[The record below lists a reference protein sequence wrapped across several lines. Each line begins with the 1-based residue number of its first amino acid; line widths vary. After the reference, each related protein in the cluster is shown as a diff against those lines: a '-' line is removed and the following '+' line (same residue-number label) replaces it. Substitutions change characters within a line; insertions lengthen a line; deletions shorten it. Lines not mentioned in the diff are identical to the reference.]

1 MRHARTPHAACGA
14 QRASNRPRNVAGF
27 EGALAR
33 VNGFVRSSMKVVSTA
48 RVAGL
53 AAMTLLTLAFS
64 IAASNV
70 AFAQVPVGKTKS
82 SVPSAFPKPK
92 DGIFGTKPE
101 LDRALPLYLQADQ
114 MIYNNSGDQ
123 VIARGN
129 VEIYY
134 NNNILTADEVVYDQS
149 ANTLSANGNVVL
161 KEANGNVIRAERY
174 TLTEDFRDG
183 FVESL
188 SVVARDQSQI
198 SAERAIRRD
207 GNVTEFVNGKF
218 TACPPSAGDPPP
230 WCVKANRVVHDQ
242 AAQTITY
249 QDATFEIFGAPVL
262 YLPYFQHADPTVKR
276 KSGFLIP
283 EYKNSDHLGFAVSV
297 PYYFALAPNYDV
309 LVHPMYTSEQG
320 ILYRLDWRH
329 RIGRNSQYSIKFAGI
344 DQDGDDLPISDNN
357 STPAEIA
364 AYRNS
369 LDGWRGSIET
379 RGIINLGSWWNL
391 GWDVTIESDDTFRR
405 FYQLDSILL
414 TDRVNNIY
422 LEGISDRN
430 YMAVNL
436 YHFGGLLLTDSQQS
450 ESQVHPVFD
459 YNVVFNEPI
468 LGGELSWNT
477 NALSMTRDDVNL
489 AALPNNRFD
498 QSYERVSTEVKWR
511 RRMTDS
517 IGISYT
523 PFGELRGDVYKFDNY
538 QDPLV
543 PNQVV
548 EDTFTRGLATG
559 GLTVSYPWVAQSAG
573 GSHVIEPIGQI
584 VAHGTTDD
592 DQQNL
597 PNEDSRS
604 LVFDDT
610 NLFNSSKFS
619 GWDRIETGVRAN
631 VGVQY
636 TFQANNGGYA
646 RILAGQ
652 SFQLSGDNAYTNPAL
667 VDPGAAAGS
676 QIHRFSRSSGLQDDA
691 SDYVLGV
698 YLAPT
703 SNFKVISQ
711 SRFDSDDFELRS
723 EQLEARLAYGPISSS
738 MRYSYTKFDPEIV
751 QEQSQQEILGR
762 LGLQLTDRWGVYGS
776 LRYDIDDD
784 ELLQSSLQLRYGDEC
799 FALSATY
806 TRSGIDD
813 PARDLEP
820 DDTILFRFELKHLG
834 AYQYKT
840 DILDHNDTDQ
850 QTP

>member
-1 MRHARTPHAACGA
+1 MRLARGPHAVCGDK
-14 QRASNRPRNVAGF
+14 RASNRPRRGVAGF
-27 EGALAR
+27 EAAFAC
-33 VNGFVRSSMKVVSTA
+33 VTKFVRGSNKA
-48 RVAGL
+48 L
-53 AAMTLLTLAFS
+53 CTLLMAALTTLTFLALPPTP
-64 IAASNV
+64 AT
-70 AFAQVPVGKTKS
+70 AQTT
-82 SVPSAFPKPK
+82 AFPKPK

-101 LDRALPLYLQADQ
+101 LDRALPLYLQADR
-114 MIYNNSGDQ
+114 MVYNNRGDQ

-129 VEIYY
+129 VEIFY

-198 SAERAIRRD
+198 SADRAIRRD

-230 WCVKANRVVHDQ
+230 WCIRAKSVVHDQ

-249 QDATFEIFGAPVL
+249 KDATFEVFGAPVL

-276 KSGFLIP
+276 KSGFLVP
-283 EYKNSDHLGFAVSV
+283 EYKSSNNLGFAVSV

-309 LVHPMYTSEQG
+309 LVHPMYTTEQG

-329 RIGRNSQYSIKFAGI
+329 RIGRNSQYWVKLAGI
-344 DQDGDDLPISDNN
+344 DQDGDDLPGATTAFD
-357 STPAEIA
+357 
-364 AYRNS
+364 RQS
-369 LDGWRGSIET
+369 LDGWRGSVET
-379 RGIINLGSWWNL
+379 KGIVNLGSWWNL
-391 GWDVTIESDDTFRR
+391 GWDVTLESDDTFRR

-430 YMAVNL
+430 YMSVNL
-436 YHFGGLLLTDSQQS
+436 YHFGGLLLTDTQQS

-459 YNVVFNEPI
+459 YNYVFDEPL

-477 NALSMTRDDVNL
+477 NALSFTRDDESIG
-489 AALPNNRFD
+489 ALPTRFE

-523 PFGELRGDVYKFDNY
+523 PFAELRGDVYRFDNY
-538 QDPLV
+538 QDPIL
-543 PNQVV
+543 PDQVV
-548 EDTFTRGLATG
+548 EDTFTRGKATG
-559 GLTVSYPWVAQSAG
+559 GVTVSYPWVAHAAT

-584 VAHGTTDD
+584 VAHGTDSNQDD
-592 DQQNL
+592 L

-610 NLFNSSKFS
+610 NLFNTNKFS
-619 GWDRIETGVRAN
+619 GWDRIETGVRTN

-636 TFQANNGGYA
+636 TFQANSGGYA
-646 RILAGQ
+646 RVLAGQ
-652 SFQLSGDNAYTNPAL
+652 SFHLSGDNAYTNPAL
-667 VDPGAAAGS
+667 VDPGVAPID

-691 SDYVLGV
+691 SDYVVGV
-698 YLAPT
+698 YVAPND
-703 SNFKVISQ
+703 NFQLISQ
-711 SRFDSDDFELRS
+711 SRFDSDDFELRR
-723 EQLEARLAYGPISSS
+723 EQLQAQVTYGPLSSS
-738 MRYSYTKFDPEIV
+738 LRYSYTKFDPEIV
-751 QEQSQQEILGR
+751 QEDSQQEILGSI
-762 LGLQLTDRWGVYGS
+762 GLQLTDRWGVYGFA
-776 LRYDIDDD
+776 RYDIDDD
-784 ELLQSSLQLRYGDEC
+784 EMLHSSLQLRYGDEC

-813 PARDLEP
+813 PARDLQP
-820 DDTILFRFELKHLG
+820 DNTVLFRFELKHLG
-834 AYQYKT
+834 VYQYKT
-840 DILDHNDTDQ
+840 DVLDHTDTDQ
-850 QTP
+850 QAQ

>member
-1 MRHARTPHAACGA
+1 MRYARTPHAICGDK
-14 QRASNRPRNVAGF
+14 RASNRPQSVAGF
-27 EGALAR
+27 GAVFAR
-33 VNGFVRSSMKVVSTA
+33 VVTLVRSSICTA
-48 RVAGL
+48 RTASAVVLTIAAALTCVA
-53 AAMTLLTLAFS
+53 S
-64 IAASNV
+64 IAQ
-70 AFAQVPVGKTKS
+70 AQS
-82 SVPSAFPKPK
+82 STPSAFPKPK

-114 MIYNNSGDQ
+114 MIYNNRGDQ

-134 NNNILTADEVVYDQS
+134 NNNILTADEVIYDQS
-149 ANTLSANGNVVL
+149 ANTLSANGNVEL
-161 KEANGNVIRAERY
+161 KEANGNIIRAERY

-188 SVVARDQSQI
+188 SVVARDESQI
-198 SAERAIRRD
+198 TADRAIRRD

-218 TACPPSAGDPPP
+218 TACPPSAGTPPP
-230 WCVKANRVVHDQ
+230 WCIRAKRIVHDQ
-242 AAQTITY
+242 GAKTITY
-249 QDATFEIFGAPVL
+249 QDAQFEIFGAPVL
-262 YLPYFQHADPTVKR
+262 YLPYFQHADPSVKR

-283 EYKNSDHLGFAVSV
+283 EYKSSKNLGFAVSV

-309 LVHPMYTSEQG
+309 LVHPMYTTEQG
-320 ILYRLDWRH
+320 LLYRLDWRH
-329 RIGRNSQYSIKFAGI
+329 RIGRNSQYSIKLAGI
-344 DQDGDDLPISDNN
+344 DQDGSDLPGETTFAD
-357 STPAEIA
+357 
-364 AYRNS
+364 RQS

-379 RGIINLGSWWNL
+379 KGLVNLGSWWNL
-391 GWDVTIESDDTFRR
+391 GWDVTLESDDTFRR

-430 YMAVNL
+430 YMSVNL
-436 YHFGGLLLTDSQQS
+436 YHFGGLLLTDTQQS

-459 YNVVFNEPI
+459 YNYVFDEPL
-468 LGGELSWNT
+468 LGGELTWNT
-477 NALSMTRDDVNL
+477 NALALTRDDETIGNL
-489 AALPNNRFD
+489 ANRFE

-511 RRMTDS
+511 RRMIDS
-517 IGISYT
+517 MGITYT
-523 PFGELRGDVYKFDNY
+523 PFGELRGDVYRFDNY

-559 GLTVSYPWVAQSAG
+559 GVTVSYPWVAQNQS
-573 GSHVIEPIGQI
+573 GSHVVEPIGQV
-584 VAHGTTDD
+584 VAHGTND
-592 DQQNL
+592 DQADL

-610 NLFNSSKFS
+610 NLFNSNKFS

-636 TFQANNGGYA
+636 TFQANTGGYA
-646 RILAGQ
+646 RILVGQ
-652 SFQLSGDNAYTNPAL
+652 SFHLSGDNAYTNPAL
-667 VDPGAAAGS
+667 IDPGAATQD

-691 SDYVLGV
+691 SDYVVGT
-698 YLAPT
+698 YIAPNK
-703 SNFKVISQ
+703 NFQLISQ
-711 SRFDSDDFELRS
+711 SRFDSDDLELRR
-723 EQLEARLAYGPISSS
+723 EQLQAQFSYGPFSSS
-738 MRYSYTKFDPEIV
+738 LRYSYTKFDPEIV
-751 QEQSQQEILGR
+751 QEDSQQEVLGR

-776 LRYDIDDD
+776 MRYDIDETD
-784 ELLQSSLQLRYGDEC
+784 LLQSSVQLRYGDEC

-820 DDTILFRFELKHLG
+820 DDTVLFRFELKHLG

-840 DILDHNDTDQ
+840 DVLDHNDTDQ
-850 QTP
+850 QAP

>member
-1 MRHARTPHAACGA
+1 MRHARAPHVVCGDK
-14 QRASNRPRNVAGF
+14 RASNRPRCVAGF
-27 EGALAR
+27 EGVFAC
-33 VNGFVRSSMKVVSTA
+33 VMSVVQSKITTH
-48 RVAGL
+48 VAVVL
-53 AAMTLLTLAFS
+53 LAFAVFAQTTQS
-64 IAASNV
+64 AIAQTTILDDTAAST
-70 AFAQVPVGKTKS
+70 PS
-82 SVPSAFPKPK
+82 SFPKPK

-114 MIYNNSGDQ
+114 MIYNNRGDQ

-134 NNNILTADEVVYDQS
+134 NNNILTADEVIYDQS
-149 ANTLSANGNVVL
+149 ANTLSAKGNVEL

-188 SVVARDQSQI
+188 SIVARDESQI
-198 SAERAIRRD
+198 SADRAIRRD

-218 TACPPSAGDPPP
+218 TACPPSAGTPPP
-230 WCVKANRVVHDQ
+230 WCIRANRVVHDQ
-242 AAQTITY
+242 GAATITY
-249 QDATFEIFGAPVL
+249 YDAQFEIFGAPVL
-262 YLPYFQHADPTVKR
+262 YLPYFQHADPSVKR

-283 EYKNSDHLGFAVSV
+283 EYKNSSNLGFAVSV

-309 LVHPMYTSEQG
+309 LVHPMYTTEQG

-329 RIGRNSQYSIKFAGI
+329 RIGRNSQYSVKFAGI
-344 DQDGDDLPISDNN
+344 DQDGDDLPSETTFAD
-357 STPAEIA
+357 
-364 AYRNS
+364 RQS

-379 RGIINLGSWWNL
+379 KGIINLGSWWNL
-391 GWDVTIESDDTFRR
+391 GWDITLESDDTFRR

-414 TDRVNNIY
+414 TDRVNNIH
-422 LEGISDRN
+422 LTGLSDRN
-430 YMAVNL
+430 YMAINL
-436 YHFGGLLLTDSQQS
+436 YHFGGLLLTDTQQS

-459 YNVVFNEPI
+459 HNYVFDEPL
-468 LGGELSWNT
+468 LGGELTWNT
-477 NALSMTRDDVNL
+477 NALSMTRDDESIGTV
-489 AALPNNRFD
+489 PFVPITRQFD
-498 QSYERVSTEVKWR
+498 QSYERISTEVKWR

-517 IGISYT
+517 LGISYT
-523 PFGELRGDVYKFDNY
+523 PFGELRGDVYRFENY
-538 QDPLV
+538 QDPV
-543 PNQVV
+543 IPGQVV

-559 GLTVSYPWVAQSAG
+559 GVTVSYPWVANSSA

-584 VAHGTTDD
+584 VAHGTND
-592 DQQNL
+592 DQRDL

-610 NLFNSSKFS
+610 NLFNTNKFS

-636 TFQANNGGYA
+636 TFQANTGGYA

-652 SFQLSGDNAYTNPAL
+652 SFHLSGDNAYSNPAL
-667 VDPGAAAGS
+667 VDPGVAPS
-676 QIHRFSRSSGLQDDA
+676 EQIHRFSRSSGLQDDS

-698 YLAPT
+698 YLAPNN
-703 SNFKVISQ
+703 NFQLISQ
-711 SRFDSDDFELRS
+711 SRFDSDDLELRR
-723 EQLEARLAYGPISSS
+723 EQFQAQFTYGPVTSAL
-738 MRYSYTKFDPEIV
+738 RYSYTKFDPEIV
-751 QEQSQQEILGR
+751 QEDSQQEVLGS
-762 LGLQLTDRWGVYGS
+762 LGLQLTNRWGVYGA
-776 LRYDIDDD
+776 LRYDIDED
-784 ELLQSSLQLRYGDEC
+784 ELLTSSLQLRYGDEC

-806 TRSGIDD
+806 TRSNIDD

-850 QTP
+850 QVQ

>member
-1 MRHARTPHAACGA
+1 MRYARCPHAVCGDK
-14 QRASNRPRNVAGF
+14 RASSRPHNVAGF
-27 EGALAR
+27 GVVFARVVSFARIGIVVCSLLIIALA
-33 VNGFVRSSMKVVSTA
+33 VLLANVSSPAQAQSTGFDSTP
-48 RVAGL
+48 
-53 AAMTLLTLAFS
+53 
-64 IAASNV
+64 N
-70 AFAQVPVGKTKS
+70 
-82 SVPSAFPKPK
+82 AFPKPK

-101 LDRALPLYLQADQ
+101 LDRSLPLYLQADQ
-114 MIYNNSGDQ
+114 MVYNNRGDQ

-149 ANTLSANGNVVL
+149 ANTLSANGNVEL
-161 KEANGNVIRAERY
+161 KEANGNIIRAERY

-198 SAERAIRRD
+198 SADRAIRRD

-218 TACPPSAGDPPP
+218 TACPPSAGTPSP
-230 WCVKANRVVHDQ
+230 WCIRAKRIVHDQ
-242 AAQTITY
+242 GAQTITY
-249 QDATFEIFGAPVL
+249 QDAQFEIFGAPVL

-283 EYKNSDHLGFAVSV
+283 EYKNSEHLGFAVSV

-309 LVHPMYTSEQG
+309 LLHPMYTTEQG

-357 STPAEIA
+357 ISA
-364 AYRNS
+364 ADVASYRES

-379 RGIINLGSWWNL
+379 RGLINLGSWWNL
-391 GWDVTIESDDTFRR
+391 GWDLTIESDDTFRR

-430 YMAVNL
+430 YMSVNL
-436 YHFGGLLLTDSQQS
+436 YHFGGLLLTDTQQS

-459 YNVVFNEPI
+459 YNYVFDEPL
-468 LGGELSWNT
+468 LGGELTWNT
-477 NALSMTRDDVNL
+477 NVVSLTRDDESVGNP
-489 AALPNNRFD
+489 ATRFD
-498 QSYERVSTEVKWR
+498 QTYERVSTEVKWR
-511 RRMTDS
+511 RRLTDS
-517 IGISYT
+517 LGITYT
-523 PFGELRGDVYKFDNY
+523 PFAELRGDVYRFDNY
-538 QDPLV
+538 QDPVL

-548 EDTFTRGLATG
+548 DDTFTRGLASG
-559 GLTVSYPWVAQSAG
+559 GVTISYPWVAHSQR
-573 GSHVIEPIGQI
+573 GSHVVEPIGQV
-584 VAHGTTDD
+584 VAHGTND
-592 DQQNL
+592 DQADL

-610 NLFNSSKFS
+610 NLFNSNKFS

-636 TFQANNGGYA
+636 TFQANTGGYA
-646 RILAGQ
+646 RILVGQ
-652 SFQLSGDNAYTNPAL
+652 SFHLSGDNAYANPAL
-667 VDPGAAAGS
+667 VDPGVAAS
-676 QIHRFSRSSGLQDDA
+676 RQIHRFSRSSGLQNND
-691 SDYVLGV
+691 SDYVLGA
-698 YLAPT
+698 YIAP
-703 SNFKVISQ
+703 NEHFLLISQ
-711 SRFDSDDFELRS
+711 SRFDNDDLELRR
-723 EQLEARLAYGPISSS
+723 EQVQARLRYGPFSSS
-738 MRYSYTKFDPEIV
+738 VSYSYTKFDPEIV
-751 QEQSQQEILGR
+751 QEDSQQEILGS
-762 LGLQLTDRWGVYGS
+762 LGLQLTNRWGVYGS
-776 LRYDIDDD
+776 MRYDIDDKD
-784 ELLQSSLQLRYGDEC
+784 LLQSSVQLRYGDEC

-850 QTP
+850 QAQ